1 MGHVSYTIRPK
12 RGLPGGTQIRN
23 VAMITF
29 DVNPP
34 IATDQVDPHDPS
46 RGTDPE
52 KQALVTID
60 ATPPAVAQVLAW
72 GSAWSPAFLEFLQS
86 SDLGAGGYAIP
97 LVPGQPLV
105 LPWSNVNRLSIR
117 FSEDVVVGAG
127 DFFLYGNGQA
137 PLAAADF
144 SYDPQTFTA
153 TWTLATPPTADRYRV
168 SLPGT
173 VRDRVGNVLGDG
185 FTVAFNALPGDATR
199 DGRVNALDL
208 VQVRRKLTRTVADP
222 GSGVTRY
229 TPFDDINGDGRISV
243 LDIGALRRRLYTQ
256 LPTAP
261 APLPVSPTANGRSD
275 LDDPATG
282 LLG

>member
-1 MGHVSYTIRPK
+1 MFVTDRLDPGLDWDSFELTEFGFGDILVTVPAGRQYFQTVVEMTYNGRTFEVWIEGGINVSTRELFARFMSIDPATSLPPDVLTGFLPPEDGTCRGMGHVSYTIRPK
-12 RGLPGGTQIRN
+12 RGLPSGTQIRN

-117 FSEDVVVGAG
+117 FSEDVVVGA
-127 DFFLYGNGQA
+127 
-137 PLAAADF
+137 
-144 SYDPQTFTA
+144 
-153 TWTLATPPTADRYRV
+153 LATPPTAD
-168 SLPGT
+168 GT
-173 VRDRVGNVLGDG
+173 
-185 FTVAFNALPGDATR
+185 
-199 DGRVNALDL
+199 
-208 VQVRRKLTRTVADP
+208 
-222 GSGVTRY
+222 GSHCRAPSVTASAMCWVTGSPWPS
-229 TPFDDINGDGRISV
+229 TPC
-243 LDIGALRRRLYTQ
+243 
-256 LPTAP
+256 
-261 APLPVSPTANGRSD
+261 
-275 LDDPATG
+275 PATPPVTG
-282 LLG
+282 ASTRWIWCRCAGN

>member
-12 RGLPGGTQIRN
+12 RGLPSGTQIRN

-46 RGTDPE
+46 RRTDPE

-153 TWTLATPPTADRYRV
+153 TWTLATPPTAD
-168 SLPGT
+168 GT
-173 VRDRVGNVLGDG
+173 
-185 FTVAFNALPGDATR
+185 
-199 DGRVNALDL
+199 
-208 VQVRRKLTRTVADP
+208 
-222 GSGVTRY
+222 GSHCRAPSVTASAMCWVTGSPWPS
-229 TPFDDINGDGRISV
+229 TPC
-243 LDIGALRRRLYTQ
+243 
-256 LPTAP
+256 
-261 APLPVSPTANGRSD
+261 
-275 LDDPATG
+275 PATPPVTG
-282 LLG
+282 ASTRWIWCRCAGN